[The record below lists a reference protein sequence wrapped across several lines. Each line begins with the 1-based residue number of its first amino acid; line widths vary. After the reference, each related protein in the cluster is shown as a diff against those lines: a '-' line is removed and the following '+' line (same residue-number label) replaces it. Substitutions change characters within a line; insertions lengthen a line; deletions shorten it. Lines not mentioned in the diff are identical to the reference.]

1 MTDGAAAQTREP
13 LKNGGTRNLANP
25 LWCFHGFRLC
35 VIILTIFGVIMVFSS
50 SSVNMIANG
59 QSPWAQALKQG
70 MYCVFGLVI
79 AFITMMLPAS
89 FYRKISFWFLLGA
102 MVMQAATLT
111 PLGVEV
117 NGNKGWIGIPGVFT
131 MQPAEIVKL
140 ALCIWMPN
148 ELINARK
155 QVKKV
160 GAPRAYSKLILGYLC
175 AFCLVMSGKDLG
187 TGLIILAIGGIAL
200 LLGGFPGKW
209 LAGAAL
215 LGICGIVGF
224 ILTSPNRLGRIM
236 AAYRTCSPSDLQGV
250 CYQAVHGKYAIASG
264 GLLGVGIGNSGEKWG
279 YLPEAHNDFIFAIIG
294 EETGFVGAAMVI
306 LLFIVMTWCMLMV
319 AVQVRDR
326 YITMALVCIA
336 VWIVGQAF
344 VNIGVV
350 VSLLP
355 VMGVPMPFV
364 SAGGS
369 SLIMCL
375 GAAGVAISL
384 MKEQPQVKAENR
396 FPSCELRSKQKKS
409 RRNVSICI
417 GGGMPRGLPLHGGL
431 SSWIMSNQKHIV
443 LAGGGT
449 AGHVNPLLAVA
460 HVIRELEPEA
470 DIAVVGTAV
479 GLERDLVPQAGF
491 ELETIEKV
499 PFPRRP
505 NKAALQFPA
514 KWKAEKAKV
523 RDILT
528 RHQAQV
534 VVGFGGY
541 TSAPVYAAAHSMG
554 IPIAIHEQNARAGMA
569 NKLGARWAS
578 MIGAAYAQP
587 GLKPR
592 RGVEVERVGL
602 PLRPAIARLASDLEH
617 DRTATRKAAAAQL
630 GVEPDRPLV
639 VVTGG
644 SLGAVNVNRAVAASA
659 KDLLAHA
666 QVIHLTGKGKDDEV
680 RSLVSVSAG
689 EDVLG
694 ELGPDHVSD
703 GDYRVAPYLE
713 RIDLAFACAD
723 LIICRSGAGTVSE
736 LTALGLPAIYVP
748 LPIGNGEQRFNAQPV
763 VDAEGG
769 LMVAD
774 GDFTPDWVRGHVP
787 ELLADPDKLSRY
799 GANAWKYG
807 IRDAAEVMA
816 KRVLALI
823 DQPAD

>member
-1 MTDGAAAQTREP
+1 M
-13 LKNGGTRNLANP
+13 
-25 LWCFHGFRLC
+25 
-35 VIILTIFGVIMVFSS
+35 
-50 SSVNMIANG
+50 
-59 QSPWAQALKQG
+59 
-70 MYCVFGLVI
+70 
-79 AFITMMLPAS
+79 
-89 FYRKISFWFLLGA
+89 
-102 MVMQAATLT
+102 
-111 PLGVEV
+111 
-117 NGNKGWIGIPGVFT
+117 
-131 MQPAEIVKL
+131 
-140 ALCIWMPN
+140 
-148 ELINARK
+148 
-155 QVKKV
+155 
-160 GAPRAYSKLILGYLC
+160 
-175 AFCLVMSGKDLG
+175 
-187 TGLIILAIGGIAL
+187 
-200 LLGGFPGKW
+200 
-209 LAGAAL
+209 
-215 LGICGIVGF
+215 
-224 ILTSPNRLGRIM
+224 
-236 AAYRTCSPSDLQGV
+236 
-250 CYQAVHGKYAIASG
+250 
-264 GLLGVGIGNSGEKWG
+264 
-279 YLPEAHNDFIFAIIG
+279 
-294 EETGFVGAAMVI
+294 
-306 LLFIVMTWCMLMV
+306 
-319 AVQVRDR
+319 
-326 YITMALVCIA
+326 
-336 VWIVGQAF
+336 
-344 VNIGVV
+344 
-350 VSLLP
+350 
-355 VMGVPMPFV
+355 
-364 SAGGS
+364 
-369 SLIMCL
+369 
-375 GAAGVAISL
+375 
-384 MKEQPQVKAENR
+384 
-396 FPSCELRSKQKKS
+396 
-409 RRNVSICI
+409 
-417 GGGMPRGLPLHGGL
+417 
-431 SSWIMSNQKHIV
+431 
-443 LAGGGT
+443 
-449 AGHVNPLLAVA
+449 
-460 HVIRELEPEA
+460 IRELEPEA

-491 ELETIEKV
+491 ELEIIEKV

-630 GVEPDRPLV
+630 GVDPDRPLV
-639 VVTGG
+639 VITGG

-807 IRDAAEVMA
+807 IRDTAEVMA

>member
-1 MTDGAAAQTREP
+1 M
-13 LKNGGTRNLANP
+13 KNGGTRNLANP

-131 MQPAEIVKL
+131 MQPTEIVML

-175 AFCLVMSGKDLG
+175 AFCLVVARKDLDM
-187 TGLIILAIGGIAL
+187 GLIILAIAAL
-200 LLGGFPGKW
+200 RCCLADSPGKW
-209 LAGAAL
+209 LCGAAL
-215 LGICGIVGF
+215 LGTCGIVGF
-224 ILTSPNRLGRIM
+224 IHFRLLTDS
-236 AAYRTCSPSDLQGV
+236 AAPWRPTDLSSDLQGV

-319 AVQVRDR
+319 AMQVRDR

-396 FPSCELRSKQKKS
+396 
-409 RRNVSICI
+409 
-417 GGGMPRGLPLHGGL
+417 
-431 SSWIMSNQKHIV
+431 
-443 LAGGGT
+443 
-449 AGHVNPLLAVA
+449 
-460 HVIRELEPEA
+460 
-470 DIAVVGTAV
+470 
-479 GLERDLVPQAGF
+479 
-491 ELETIEKV
+491 
-499 PFPRRP
+499 
-505 NKAALQFPA
+505 
-514 KWKAEKAKV
+514 
-523 RDILT
+523 IL
-528 RHQAQV
+528 
-534 VVGFGGY
+534 
-541 TSAPVYAAAHSMG
+541 
-554 IPIAIHEQNARAGMA
+554 
-569 NKLGARWAS
+569 
-578 MIGAAYAQP
+578 
-587 GLKPR
+587 
-592 RGVEVERVGL
+592 
-602 PLRPAIARLASDLEH
+602 
-617 DRTATRKAAAAQL
+617 
-630 GVEPDRPLV
+630 
-639 VVTGG
+639 
-644 SLGAVNVNRAVAASA
+644 
-659 KDLLAHA
+659 
-666 QVIHLTGKGKDDEV
+666 
-680 RSLVSVSAG
+680 
-689 EDVLG
+689 
-694 ELGPDHVSD
+694 
-703 GDYRVAPYLE
+703 
-713 RIDLAFACAD
+713 
-723 LIICRSGAGTVSE
+723 
-736 LTALGLPAIYVP
+736 
-748 LPIGNGEQRFNAQPV
+748 
-763 VDAEGG
+763 
-769 LMVAD
+769 
-774 GDFTPDWVRGHVP
+774 
-787 ELLADPDKLSRY
+787 
-799 GANAWKYG
+799 
-807 IRDAAEVMA
+807 
-816 KRVLALI
+816 
-823 DQPAD
+823 